1 MFFLKKKMKKKEKTF
16 NAKRTC
22 KKISFLDQVKIFK
35 NIIYT
40 NYYKIL

>member
-1 MFFLKKKMKKKEKTF
+1 MKKKEKTV

-22 KKISFLDQVKIFK
+22 FLDQVKIFK